1 MTAQASE
8 TSRGRTRSVLR
19 RRDYLLL
26 LTSFATS
33 RVGDFLYLVAM
44 AAYVYERT
52 GSAAWVSAA
61 ALARFIPYTALSAPA
76 GVIADRYE
84 RRLVMATSDVAQLV
98 AMVLLTLV
106 GVLSGPVVLVVALS
120 ALSAAAATLY
130 HASASAMVASTVP
143 EDELAAANALLSTV
157 DTVAFIAGPAAG
169 GLLLLLGSPV
179 AAFGIN
185 AATFA
190 VSAVLLLSLRTRS
203 RPASSGERAGAV
215 HELRE
220 GVQAFLGNRVV
231 AVLVGCL
238 VAGTL
243 VYGVELVVLV
253 LVSSRLLGTGTE
265 GLGWLLAA
273 SGAGGLV
280 GAALSSRLESAR
292 RPRATIAVLVLLT
305 GLPMASL
312 ALIRVP
318 LVAYA
323 VLLVEGTAI
332 VALDVLVTTAMQ
344 RGVAADVLGRVSGL
358 VLSLTA
364 IGTAI
369 GTLAAPALVAGLG
382 LVTTLLVAGV
392 VPVVLAAA
400 GVLRLAGFDSD
411 VERGR
416 RELAPRVRLLEEL
429 RIFDGAER
437 PALERI
443 AAAVEERRVPAGTIV
458 LRQGD
463 APDDLY
469 VLVEG
474 ALAVDREDRG
484 VVRHVNDMAAPD
496 YLGEIGL
503 VEQIP
508 RTATVTAATEAVLW
522 RVPGQVFL
530 DAVTSAPE
538 LPALLAGGMRMRL
551 ARTPAARR
559 AS

>member
-1 MTAQASE
+1 
-8 TSRGRTRSVLR
+8 
-19 RRDYLLL
+19 
-26 LTSFATS
+26 
-33 RVGDFLYLVAM
+33 
-44 AAYVYERT
+44 
-52 GSAAWVSAA
+52 
-61 ALARFIPYTALSAPA
+61 
-76 GVIADRYE
+76 
-84 RRLVMATSDVAQLV
+84 
-98 AMVLLTLV
+98 
-106 GVLSGPVVLVVALS
+106 
-120 ALSAAAATLY
+120 
-130 HASASAMVASTVP
+130 
-143 EDELAAANALLSTV
+143 
-157 DTVAFIAGPAAG
+157 
-169 GLLLLLGSPV
+169 
-179 AAFGIN
+179 
-185 AATFA
+185 
-190 VSAVLLLSLRTRS
+190 
-203 RPASSGERAGAV
+203 V

-273 SGAGGLV
+273 SGAGGV
-280 GAALSSRLESAR
+280 AGAALSSRLDSAR

-318 LVAYA
+318 VVAYA
-323 VLLVEGTAI
+323 VLLLEGAAI

-344 RGVAADVLGRVSGL
+344 RGVPADVLGRVSGL
-358 VLSLTA
+358 ALSLTA
-364 IGTAI
+364 VGTAI
-369 GTLAAPALVAGLG
+369 GTLAAPAMVAGLG
-382 LVTTLLVAGV
+382 LVPTLLVAGI

-400 GVLRLAGFDSD
+400 GIARLAGFDSD

-429 RIFDGAER
+429 RLFDGAPR

-443 AAAVEERRVPAGTIV
+443 AAAVEERRVPAGTVV

-463 APDDLY
+463 PPDDLF

-474 ALAVDREDRG
+474 GLAVDRQDGG
-484 VVRHVNDMAAPD
+484 VARHVNDMTAPD

-503 VEQIP
+503 VERVP
-508 RTATVTAATEAVLW
+508 RTATVTAATDAVLW

-530 DAVTSAPE
+530 DAVTAGPE
-538 LPALLAGGMRMRL
+538 LSPLLATGMRTRL
-551 ARTPAARR
+551 ARTPAALGRTP
-559 AS
+559 